1 MNISYK
7 LKERFV
13 RDFKIPIRLYAEPY
27 FTDRL
32 ALYDSIYN
40 TVKKWKSF
48 ITEVNKF
55 SNEEEY
61 FAEYN
66 RVKEAAMDFIKSSE
80 AYTHFNELDMNKY
93 AVDPTYRSLPGKD
106 IYHTQNIGKRFIS
119 IDMKKANFSCLKH
132 FDRSIFDAD
141 TWEEF
146 ISKFTANQNI
156 INSKYIR
163 EVIMGNC
170 NPKRQIT
177 YEKYLMSQIL
187 NRIIALGI
195 DMSRVVFF
203 SNDEIIFDITDV
215 TDNSILDIINS
226 FVGTY
231 SIPLRVETFK
241 LQGIKDD
248 EKMIGFIK
256 IITDGE
262 FDFKCLN
269 HINTPWVIHKLN
281 NEDIQENDLVF
292 EHEGKLAKYINKPNI
307 SLIL

>member
-27 FTDRL
+27 FTDRIM
-32 ALYDSIYN
+32 LYDSVYG
-40 TVKKWKSF
+40 TVEKWKSF
-48 ITEVNKF
+48 VAEVNKF

-80 AYTHFNELDMNKY
+80 EYILFNELDMNTY
-93 AVDPTYRSLPGKD
+93 AIDPTYRSLPGKD
-106 IYHTQNIGKRFIS
+106 IYHTQNVGKYFIS

-132 FDRSIFDAD
+132 FGRTIFDAD

-146 ISKFTANQNI
+146 IGKFTTNQNI

-177 YEKYLMSQIL
+177 YEKFLMSIIL
-187 NRIIALGI
+187 DKLIALGI

-226 FVGTY
+226 FVRTC
-231 SIPLRVETFK
+231 SIPLRVEKFK
-241 LQGIKDD
+241 LQGIKDN

-256 IITDGE
+256 TITDGE
-262 FDFKCLN
+262 LDFKCLN
-269 HINTPWVIHKLN
+269 HINTPWVIRTLN
-281 NEDIQENDLVF
+281 NEDIQEDDLVF
-292 EHEGKLAKYINKPNI
+292 EHEGKLAKYIDKPNI
-307 SLIL
+307 NLI

>member
-32 ALYDSIYN
+32 ALYDSVYG
-40 TVKKWKSF
+40 TVEKWKSF

-66 RVKEAAMDFIKSSE
+66 RVKEAAMYFIKSSE
-80 AYTHFNELDMNKY
+80 AYNHFNELDMNKY

-106 IYHTQNIGKRFIS
+106 IYHTQNVGKCFIS

-146 ISKFTANQNI
+146 IGRFTTNQNI

-177 YEKYLMSQIL
+177 YEKYLMSSIL
-187 NRIIALGI
+187 DKLIALGI
-195 DMSRVVFF
+195 DISRVVFF

-215 TDNSILDIINS
+215 TDSSILDIINS
-226 FVGTY
+226 FVETC

-256 IITDGE
+256 IITDGG

-269 HINTPWVIHKLN
+269 HINTPWVIRKLN

-292 EHEGKLAKYINKPNI
+292 EHEGKLAKYIDKPNI
-307 SLIL
+307 SLVL